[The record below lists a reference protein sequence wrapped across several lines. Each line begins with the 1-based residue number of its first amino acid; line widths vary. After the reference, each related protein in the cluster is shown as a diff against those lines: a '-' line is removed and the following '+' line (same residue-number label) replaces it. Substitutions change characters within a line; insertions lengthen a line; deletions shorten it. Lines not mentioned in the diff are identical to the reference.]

1 MRICV
6 VGAGGFVGRNLARS
20 FPGGVALARKELDLL
35 DSGAVTKYF
44 SEHDYDVVI
53 HCAVVGGS
61 RLREDDYSILDKN
74 LRMFF
79 NVMNAT
85 RCKVYYFS
93 SGAALRNFP
102 NPPSDPYGFSKY
114 VIEQYNCSRLQILR
128 IWGCF
133 GLNEPPT
140 RFLATGKRDGH
151 VTIPMDQEFDFFHV
165 HDVAR
170 VIEYLMD
177 KPNVGYPLNMVY
189 PGKKR
194 LLSEIAQMSGFSVT
208 VYGKKNEGY
217 IGEYNLHMLTLPS
230 LKTRIDEY
238 LGNESV
244 RIYSTVPY

>member
-1 MRICV
+1 MLSMSICIL
-6 VGAGGFVGRNLARS
+6 GAGGFIGQHVTQA
-20 FPGGVALARKELDLL
+20 FPESVALTRKDLNLL
-35 DSGAVTKYF
+35 DSDAVTRYF
-44 SEHDYDVVI
+44 SKTNYDVVI
-53 HCAVVGGS
+53 HCAVIGGS
-61 RLREDDYSILDKN
+61 RLRDDDCSVLDQN

-114 VIEQYNCSRLQILR
+114 VIEQYKCSRLQILR

-133 GLNEPPT
+133 GHGEPST

-151 VTIPMDQEFDFFHV
+151 ITITTDQEFDFFHV

-170 VIEYLMD
+170 VMEYLMD

-189 PGKKR
+189 PGKKY
-194 LLSEIAQMSGFSVT
+194 LLSEIAEMAGVSVT

-217 IGEYNLHMLTLPS
+217 TGEYNLHMLTFPT
-230 LKTRIDEY
+230 LKKRVEEY
-238 LGNESV
+238 FKS
-244 RIYSTVPY
+244 

>member
-1 MRICV
+1 MRICIL
-6 VGAGGFVGRNLARS
+6 GAGGFVGRNLARS
-20 FPGGVALARKELDLL
+20 LPDSVALTRKELNLL

-44 SEHDYDVVI
+44 SSHDYDVII
-53 HCAVVGGS
+53 HCAIVGGS
-61 RLREDDYSILDKN
+61 RLREDDYSILDQN

-114 VIEQYNCSRLQILR
+114 IIEQYTCSRLQILR

-133 GLNEPPT
+133 GPNEPPT

-151 VTIPMDQEFDFFHV
+151 VTIPMDQEFDFFHI

-170 VIEYLMD
+170 VIEYLND

-194 LLSEIAQMSGFSVT
+194 LLSEIGQLAGFSVT
-208 VYGKKNEGY
+208 VYGKKNDGY
-217 IGEYNLHMLTLPS
+217 TGEYNLHMLTLPS

-244 RIYSTVPY
+244 GIYSTIPY

>member
-1 MRICV
+1 MRICIL
-6 VGAGGFVGRNLARS
+6 GAGGFIGQNVARS
-20 FPGGVALARKELDLL
+20 FPCSVALTRKELDLL
-35 DSGAVTKYF
+35 DSGAVNQYF
-44 SEHDYDVVI
+44 SIHDYDVII
-53 HCAVVGGS
+53 HCAVMGGS
-61 RLREDDYSILDKN
+61 RLREDDHSVLDKN

-102 NPPSDPYGFSKY
+102 NPPNDPYGFSKY
-114 VIEQYNCSRLQILR
+114 VIEQYTCSRLQILR

-133 GLNEPPT
+133 GHGEPST
-140 RFLATGKRDGH
+140 RFLATGKREGH
-151 VTIPMDQEFDFFHV
+151 VTIPVDQEFDFFHV

-170 VIEYLMD
+170 VMEYLLD

-194 LLSEIAQMSGFSVT
+194 LLSEIAQMAGFSVT

-217 IGEYNLHMLTLPS
+217 TGEYNLHMLTLPS

-244 RIYSTVPY
+244 GIYSTVPY

>member
-1 MRICV
+1 V
-6 VGAGGFVGRNLARS
+6 NQ
-20 FPGGVALARKELDLL
+20 
-35 DSGAVTKYF
+35 YF
-44 SEHDYDVVI
+44 SIHDYDVII
-53 HCAVVGGS
+53 HCAVMGGS
-61 RLREDDYSILDKN
+61 RLREDDHSVLDKN

-93 SGAALRNFP
+93 SGAAIRNFP

-114 VIEQYNCSRLQILR
+114 VIEQYTCSRLQILR

-133 GLNEPPT
+133 GPNEPST
-140 RFLATGKRDGH
+140 RFLATGKREGH
-151 VTIPMDQEFDFFHV
+151 VTIPVDQEFDFFHV

-170 VIEYLMD
+170 VMEYLLD

-194 LLSEIAQMSGFSVT
+194 LLSEIAQMAGFSVT

-217 IGEYNLHMLTLPS
+217 TGEYNLHMLTLPS

-244 RIYSTVPY
+244 GIYSTVPY

>member
-1 MRICV
+1 MRVCIL
-6 VGAGGFVGRNLARS
+6 GAGGFIGRNLARS
-20 FPGGVALARKELDLL
+20 FPNNVALTRKELDLL
-35 DSGAVTKYF
+35 DTKAVNKYF

-53 HCAVVGGS
+53 HCAVMGGS

-114 VIEQYNCSRLQILR
+114 VIEQYKCPRLQILR

-133 GLNEPPT
+133 GPDEPST
-140 RFLATGKRDGH
+140 RFLATGKREGH
-151 VTIPMDQEFDFFHV
+151 VTIPVDQEFDFIHV
-165 HDVAR
+165 NDVAR
-170 VIEYLMD
+170 VMEYLMD

-244 RIYSTVPY
+244 GVYNTVPY

>member
-1 MRICV
+1 MRICIL
-6 VGAGGFVGRNLARS
+6 GAGGFVGRNLARA
-20 FPGGVALARKELDLL
+20 FPRSVALTRHELDLL
-35 DSGAVTKYF
+35 DAGEVTKYF
-44 SEHDYDVVI
+44 SSHDYDVVI

-61 RLREDDYSILDKN
+61 RLQEDDYSVVDKN

-102 NPPSDPYGFSKY
+102 HPPSDPYGFSKY
-114 VIEQYNCSRLQILR
+114 VIEQYTCSRLQILR

-133 GLNEPPT
+133 GPDEPST
-140 RFLATGKRDGH
+140 RFLATAKRDRH
-151 VTIPMDQEFDFFHV
+151 VTITEDQEFDFFHI

-170 VIEYLMD
+170 VMEYLMD

-194 LLSEIAQMSGFSVT
+194 LLSGIAQMAGVSVT

-217 IGEYNLHMLTLPS
+217 TGEYNLHMMTLPS

-238 LGNESV
+238 LANES
-244 RIYSTVPY
+244 I